1 MLIKT
6 LITAS
11 ILSANTFYPLARIGS
26 SKSNL
31 SLRKNVVLY
40 DRCLFYNNSC
50 VLPINEVYP
59 DLQRYNNLF
68 IDDINMGLDNAM
80 NKLMYLNNATNYKV
94 TKLHNNTVSVNL
106 NSNSLSDIT
115 IILTPLHSALT
126 RVFIYNNL
134 PNYKKTLLYYNIRF
148 IINKL
153 RY

>member
-50 VLPINEVYP
+50 VLPINEIYP
-59 DLQRYNNLF
+59 DLQKYNNLF
-68 IDDINMGLDNAM
+68 IDDVNMGLDNAM

-94 TKLHNNTVSVNL
+94 TKLHSNTVSVNL
-106 NSNSLSDIT
+106 NSDSLSDIT
-115 IILTPLHSALT
+115 IILTPLHTALT
-126 RVFIYNNL
+126 RVFIFNNL

-153 RY
+153 KY

>member
-11 ILSANTFYPLARIGS
+11 ILSVNTFYPLTKIGNP
-26 SKSNL
+26 KSNL
-31 SLRKNVVLY
+31 SFKRNVVLY

-50 VLPINEVYP
+50 VLPINEIYP
-59 DLQRYNNLF
+59 DLHKYNNLF

-80 NKLMYLNNATNYKV
+80 DKLLNLNNSTNYKV
-94 TKLHNNTVSVNL
+94 IKLHNNTVSVNL

-115 IILTPLHSALT
+115 IILTPLHTVLS
-126 RVFIYNNL
+126 RVFIFNNL
-134 PNYKKTLLYYNIRF
+134 PNYKKTLLYYNIKF

-153 RY
+153 KY

>member
-11 ILSANTFYPLARIGS
+11 LLSANTFYPLTRIGS
-26 SKSNL
+26 SKNNL
-31 SLRKNVVLY
+31 SFRRNVVLY

-68 IDDINMGLDNAM
+68 IDYINMSLDNAM
-80 NKLMYLNNATNYKV
+80 DKLLYLNNSTNYKV
-94 TKLHNNTVSVNL
+94 TKLHSNTVSINL
-106 NSNSLSDIT
+106 NSDSLSDIT
-115 IILTPLHSALT
+115 VILTPLHCALS
-126 RVFIYNNL
+126 RVFIFNNL

-153 RY
+153 KY

>member
-11 ILSANTFYPLARIGS
+11 ILSANTFYPFSRLGN

-50 VLPINEVYP
+50 ILPINEVYP

-68 IDDINMGLDNAM
+68 IDDVNMGLDNAM

-94 TKLHNNTVSVNL
+94 TKLHSNTVSVNL
-106 NSNSLSDIT
+106 NSDSLSDIT
-115 IILTPLHSALT
+115 IILTPLHTALT
-126 RVFIYNNL
+126 RVFIFNNL

-153 RY
+153 KY

>member
-50 VLPINEVYP
+50 VLPINEIYP
-59 DLQRYNNLF
+59 DLQKYNNLF
-68 IDDINMGLDNAM
+68 IDDVNMGLDNAM

-94 TKLHNNTVSVNL
+94 TKLHSNTVSVNL
-106 NSNSLSDIT
+106 NSDSLSDIT
-115 IILTPLHSALT
+115 IILTPLHTALT
-126 RVFIYNNL
+126 RVFIFNNL